1 MHANFPSELSSKPW
15 PTTSGIAA
23 KITIR
28 TPTAEGTWHDPELL
42 YSLEVL
48 ERDGA
53 RVKVHYVGYS
63 STHDEW
69 KDIEEIVTPE
79 SEEQQQRSV
88 LHIFF
93 YFFFFQHDNI
103 VIEWYNSV

>member
-28 TPTAEGTWHDPELL
+28 TPRAEGTWHYPERL

-69 KDIEEIVTPE
+69 NNRNKVIRVNVQMI
-79 SEEQQQRSV
+79 SV
-88 LHIFF
+88 LLC
-93 YFFFFQHDNI
+93 
-103 VIEWYNSV
+103 